1 MKSKIL
7 KVFVLMSAVMLM
19 VTGCGKK
26 KKDEKQTTPQSEV
39 NQNQTTGEANL
50 KQEEGNLTSS
60 TNVPGEGVGELKGEG
75 GSEKSKSNLKDSK
88 KSSPDDEKFDNEKG
102 RKRSK
107 SVTQKNVKTS
117 PSKGLKKSK
126 SDTNLL
132 VLDPKKDQ
140 AQHEKNAKM
149 LENLLKK
156 MEEAKQKPAGQQQV
170 ANTPQT
176 PGQQQG
182 TNTPQTPAQQQQG
195 TTTPQ
200 TPANGKQPVANVANQ
215 SPQQQTAQPQRN

>member
-26 KKDEKQTTPQSEV
+26 KKEEKPTTQSEV
-39 NQNQTTGEANL
+39 NQNQSTGEANL
-50 KQEEGNLTSS
+50 KQEEGNLTS
-60 TNVPGEGVGELKGEG
+60 TNVSGEGEVSELKKES
-75 GSEKSKSNLKDSK
+75 GSEKSKSNLKDNK

-102 RKRSK
+102 GKRSK
-107 SVTQKNVKTS
+107 GVTQKNVKTS
-117 PSKGLKKSK
+117 PSKGVKSYNSGK
-126 SDTNLL
+126 NILTADS
-132 VLDPKKDQ
+132 KKDQ

-156 MEEAKQKPAGQQQV
+156 MKEAEQKPAGQQHVATTPQTPAQQQV
-170 ANTPQT
+170 ANTT
-176 PGQQQG
+176 
-182 TNTPQTPAQQQQG
+182 QTPAQQQQG